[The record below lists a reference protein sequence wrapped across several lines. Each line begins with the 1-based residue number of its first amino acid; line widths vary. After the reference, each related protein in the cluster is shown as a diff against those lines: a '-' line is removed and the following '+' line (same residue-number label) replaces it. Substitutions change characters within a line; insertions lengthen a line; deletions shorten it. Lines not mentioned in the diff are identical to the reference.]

1 MYSFTTL
8 MYATC
13 SDCESLRLWDNIDQL
28 VNTMSLPWLVGGDFN
43 EILNEEEKI
52 GGLPVV
58 PQEYEDFALLKQLL
72 QLQPL
77 PYNINCIF
85 NS

>member
-1 MYSFTTL
+1 MYSFPTL

-85 NS
+85 TS